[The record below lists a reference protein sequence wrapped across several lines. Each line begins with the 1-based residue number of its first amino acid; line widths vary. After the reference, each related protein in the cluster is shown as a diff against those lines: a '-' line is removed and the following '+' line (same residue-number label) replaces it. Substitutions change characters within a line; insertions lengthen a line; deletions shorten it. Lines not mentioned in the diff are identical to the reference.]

1 MSDGGVS
8 RDYYAGM
15 QRGIQEERERIIG
28 LCGKILDRLIPVSLT
43 SEGRERRIQDMVN
56 IINGEVNGL

>member
-28 LCGKILDRLIPVSLT
+28 LCGEIIDRLIPASLT
-43 SEGRERRIQDMVN
+43 SEGRERRIQYMID
-56 IINGEVNGL
+56 IISGEDYER